1 MRRLLDSIK
10 LADLV
15 QCVDAGR
22 ETSVKAEHLV
32 LDDSGEGQIIEKLCE
47 LFPDI
52 GVAVFPQTLII
63 KSIPKRVSKVKLISL
78 NVHVGAMTLIEL
90 GE

>member
-1 MRRLLDSIK
+1 M
-10 LADLV
+10 
-15 QCVDAGR
+15 
-22 ETSVKAEHLV
+22 EAEYLV
-32 LDDSGEGQIIEKLCE
+32 LDDSSQGQIIKELCE

-63 KSIPKRVSKVKLISL
+63 KSIPKRASKVRLISL